1 LLAADLG
8 VAPLAVL
15 GRLPAGQALEDG
27 LASVAQQLVDRIKA
41 APPDQQ
47 KKLLTDAFL
56 VTGLRVRRDVAAKI
70 FRGVR
75 AMHES
80 DTYLAILDEGQ
91 EKYAKKAILAVG
103 EERFGP
109 PDEAAKGR
117 LNDVSD
123 LDR

>member
-1 LLAADLG
+1 MNFGYELVPLWERPAAELLAADLG

-15 GRLPAGQALEDG
+15 GRLPAGQSLEDG
-27 LASVAQQLVDRIKA
+27 LASVAQQLVDRIKE

-56 VTGLRVRRDVAAKI
+56 LTGLRVRRDVAAKI

-80 DTYLAILDEGQ
+80 DT
-91 EKYAKKAILAVG
+91 
-103 EERFGP
+103 
-109 PDEAAKGR
+109 
-117 LNDVSD
+117 
-123 LDR
+123 